1 MLITPK
7 SKNMEKESRL
17 SKATEALVEAALLD
31 AGTASQKE
39 LASKLEALQISFDNK
54 LNTVI
59 QTQKASDL
67 NFDDKIN
74 TLNQH
79 LVDLKKDMR
88 TMSSSI
94 QEENKQKTLERA
106 LSMADVDSFYYYDYQ
121 EGQNISTF
129 LAQNVIKRYNS
140 AKLAKEVIKRFMLDR
155 GYYVPKAAIGVEN
168 REETD
173 EETKAFRDKFKEL
186 IKFLIKRE
194 PRLEQESDGRFC
206 IWYS

>member
-54 LNTVI
+54 
-59 QTQKASDL
+59 
-67 NFDDKIN
+67 IN

-79 LVDLKKDMR
+79 LVKLKKDMSKI
-88 TMSSSI
+88 SSSI

-106 LSMADVDSFYYYDYQ
+106 LSLTHLNSFVYYEDPGTRKHSAD
-121 EGQNISTF
+121 
-129 LAQNVIKRYNS
+129 
-140 AKLAKEVIKRFMLDR
+140 LAKEVIEWFMIDH
-155 GYYVPKAAIGVEN
+155 GYYLTDAMLVYDEDREISN
-168 REETD
+168 EETM
-173 EETKAFRDKFKEL
+173 AFLDKFKAQ
-186 IKFLIKRE
+186 IKALIKRE
-194 PRLEQESDGRFC
+194 PRLEQEFDGRFL
-206 IWYS
+206 IYYS